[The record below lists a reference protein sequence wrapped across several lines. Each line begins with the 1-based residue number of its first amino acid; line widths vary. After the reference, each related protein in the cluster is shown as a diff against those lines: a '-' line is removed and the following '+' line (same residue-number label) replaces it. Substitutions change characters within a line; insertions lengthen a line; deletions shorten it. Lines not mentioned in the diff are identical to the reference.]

1 MNNSQKVV
9 KILVLED
16 EPALLETTV
25 TFLTLKGFIAHGVS
39 TIKAAEQWM
48 KNHVVDILILDL
60 GLGDEDGLEWLKS
73 QPRLQQKGLIITSA
87 RTSDIDRLAGAI
99 AGADAYLLKPI
110 LLDELAAT
118 LHNLIR
124 RLQIV
129 NSSPWLLNSLTWTL
143 NSPDHQSIKLTHFEV
158 ILLSNLMAGEP
169 GEVITKETI
178 IKAMGHDFTN
188 YDPKNLETLISRLRS
203 KVKQQCNAV
212 LPLQTA
218 HGKGY
223 AFTGQIHIIH

>member
-1 MNNSQKVV
+1 MNNSQNVV

-16 EPALLETTV
+16 EPGLLETTV
-25 TFLTLKGFIAHGVS
+25 TFLNLKGFMADGVS

-73 QPRLQQKGLIITSA
+73 QPGLKKKGLIITSA
-87 RTSDIDRLAGAI
+87 RTSDVDRLAGAI
-99 AGADAYLLKPI
+99 AGADVYLLKPV
-110 LLDELAAT
+110 LLDELVAT

-129 NSSPWLLNSLTWTL
+129 NNTPWLLNKLTWTL

>member
-73 QPRLQQKGLIITSA
+73 QSRLQQKGLIITSA

-99 AGADAYLLKPI
+99 AGADAYLIKPI
-110 LLDELAAT
+110 LLDELVAT

-129 NSSPWLLNSLTWTL
+129 SSSPWFLNSLTWTL

-158 ILLSNLMAGEP
+158 ILLSNLMAGTP

-178 IKAMGHDFTN
+178 IKALGHDYTN
-188 YDPKNLETLISRLRS
+188 YDPKNLETLISRLRT
-203 KVKQQCNAV
+203 KVKQQCDTL

-218 HGKGY
+218 HGRGY
-223 AFTGQIHIIH
+223 AFTGQIQIMH